1 MPSKLI
7 LFRGPC
13 FGSRSHCP
21 HGVDLLSLDLER
33 LSVRFVM
40 HKYAERWEVYELT
53 KGATNKTPT
62 NNPTTVRSM
71 EILLK
76 PLPKISKAKLG
87 ATRVPKMSKP

>member
-1 MPSKLI
+1 MAATTRLALLSSVGPRGVYVYLSLLETWMRSKLI

-40 HKYAERWEVYELT
+40 HKYAER
-53 KGATNKTPT
+53 
-62 NNPTTVRSM
+62 
-71 EILLK
+71 
-76 PLPKISKAKLG
+76 
-87 ATRVPKMSKP
+87 